1 MLGYVSW
8 IDLRELRGIYESSD
22 AHLRASVT
30 KLGERSVEQA
40 VLLPKRLDIGICMS
54 LRGLECH
61 ICIGDLWDWRAGGT
75 CQQCRLRT
83 GQSVHLQVEH
93 DGKQEYEAC
102 NSQIDPLHVLQRL
115 LIVADVIEDSITSND
130 GCYNSTDTSIMLV
143 TIERNDR
150 YCNTALT
157 H

>member
-1 MLGYVSW
+1 MFGSAT
-8 IDLRELRGIYESSD
+8 YESSNTNLS
-22 AHLRASVT
+22 ARVSELR
-30 KLGERSVEQA
+30 ERSMEQTI
-40 VLLPKRLDIGICMS
+40 LLPERLDIGICCFS
-54 LRGLECH
+54 HLELH
-61 ICIGDLWDWRAGGT
+61 ISVGDFWDWRAGGT

-143 TIERNDR
+143 TIEGNDR

>member
-1 MLGYVSW
+1 MFGSAT
-8 IDLRELRGIYESSD
+8 YESSNTNLS
-22 AHLRASVT
+22 ARVAELR
-30 KLGERSVEQA
+30 ERSMEQTI
-40 VLLPKRLDIGICMS
+40 LLPERLDIGICCFS
-54 LRGLECH
+54 HLELH
-61 ICIGDLWDWRAGGT
+61 ISVGDFWDWRAGGT

>member
-1 MLGYVSW
+1 MFGSAT
-8 IDLRELRGIYESSD
+8 YESSNTNLS
-22 AHLRASVT
+22 ARVAELR
-30 KLGERSVEQA
+30 ERSMEQTI
-40 VLLPKRLDIGICMS
+40 LLPKRLDIGICCFS
-54 LRGLECH
+54 HLELH
-61 ICIGDLWDWRAGGT
+61 ISVGDFWDWRAGGT

-150 YCNTALT
+150 YCNPALT

>member
-1 MLGYVSW
+1 MFGSAT
-8 IDLRELRGIYESSD
+8 YESSNTNLS
-22 AHLRASVT
+22 ARVAELR
-30 KLGERSVEQA
+30 ERSMEQTI
-40 VLLPKRLDIGICMS
+40 LLPKRLDIGICCFS
-54 LRGLECH
+54 HLELH
-61 ICIGDLWDWRAGGT
+61 ISVGDFWDWRAGGT

>member
-1 MLGYVSW
+1 MFGSAT
-8 IDLRELRGIYESSD
+8 YESSNTNLS
-22 AHLRASVT
+22 ARVAELR
-30 KLGERSVEQA
+30 ERSMEQTI
-40 VLLPKRLDIGICMS
+40 LLPERLDIGICCFS
-54 LRGLECH
+54 HLELH
-61 ICIGDLWDWRAGGT
+61 ISVGDFWDWRAGGT

-102 NSQIDPLHVLQRL
+102 NSQIDPLHILQRL

>member
-1 MLGYVSW
+1 MFGSAT
-8 IDLRELRGIYESSD
+8 YESSNTNLS
-22 AHLRASVT
+22 ARVAELR
-30 KLGERSVEQA
+30 ERSMEQTI
-40 VLLPKRLDIGICMS
+40 LLPKRLDIGICCFS
-54 LRGLECH
+54 YLELH
-61 ICIGDLWDWRAGGT
+61 ISVGDFWDWRAGGT

>member
-1 MLGYVSW
+1 VFGSAT
-8 IDLRELRGIYESSD
+8 YESSNTNLS
-22 AHLRASVT
+22 ARVAELR
-30 KLGERSVEQA
+30 ERSMEQTI
-40 VLLPKRLDIGICMS
+40 LLPKRLDIGICS
-54 LRGLECH
+54 FSHLELH
-61 ICIGDLWDWRAGGT
+61 ISVGDFWDWRAGGT

>member
-1 MLGYVSW
+1 MFGSAT
-8 IDLRELRGIYESSD
+8 YESSNTNLS
-22 AHLRASVT
+22 ARVAELR
-30 KLGERSVEQA
+30 ERSMEQTI
-40 VLLPKRLDIGICMS
+40 LLPERLDIGICCFS
-54 LRGLECH
+54 HLELH
-61 ICIGDLWDWRAGGT
+61 ISVGDFWDWRAGGT

-102 NSQIDPLHVLQRL
+102 DSQIDPLHVLQRL

>member
-1 MLGYVSW
+1 MFGSAT
-8 IDLRELRGIYESSD
+8 YESSNTNLS
-22 AHLRASVT
+22 ARVAELR
-30 KLGERSVEQA
+30 ERSMEQTI
-40 VLLPKRLDIGICMS
+40 LLPERLDIGICCFS
-54 LRGLECH
+54 HLELH
-61 ICIGDLWDWRAGGT
+61 ISVGDFWDWRAGGT
-75 CQQCRLRT
+75 CQQCHLRT

-102 NSQIDPLHVLQRL
+102 NSQIDPLHILQRL

>member
-1 MLGYVSW
+1 MFGSAT
-8 IDLRELRGIYESSD
+8 YESSNTNLS
-22 AHLRASVT
+22 ARVAELR
-30 KLGERSVEQA
+30 ERSMEQTI
-40 VLLPKRLDIGICMS
+40 LLPERLDIGICCFS
-54 LRGLECH
+54 HLELH
-61 ICIGDLWDWRAGGT
+61 ISVGDFWDWRAGGT

-102 NSQIDPLHVLQRL
+102 NSQIDPLHILQRL

-130 GCYNSTDTSIMLV
+130 GGYNSTDTSTMLV